1 MFPCPICV
9 LDHTLPVPP
18 GELFDV
24 VEEFVTPHLSD
35 PPRPLGP
42 GPVHYTLTGV
52 EWGPEHRTID
62 VNARLCVPRLDERY
76 HLQEADA
83 WEIEHVQEIKWD
95 DLTTNVLV
103 SVQATPAG
111 DEQVQARI
119 VAHPG
124 TEAEQIAVRLAAHIV
139 RETACTAYADHAELV
154 AAQNAAAEKWV
165 EWLDARITRLM
176 AEKEAEE
183 KAFVFPVERQITL
196 RSLSTTVDIF
206 IEELWKHLHRFPPE
220 DVPTGDGHISLR
232 PHYAPGHPE
241 PIESPSLYVFAR
253 HHTVKDGAEVAP
265 PTIIGPVIFVKAYRR
280 GTERI
285 DVVVTCLHR
294 TLEGYLERLVG
305 MIRDWHPE
313 ARVDGEP
320 GRSEAAEEKGTG
332 TAGGIAQFRTLV
344 EEACRKSTLQ
354 SAPAARQSMGHPV
367 RAQAQP
373 LAAKGAG
380 SGSLPPVTDPTN
392 QRILQWVTE
401 DPDLIDLA
409 IAKRLGISRQAVN
422 VRRNKLKAM
431 GYKVR

>member
-1 MFPCPICV
+1 MFPRSICV

-35 PPRPLGP
+35 PLRPLGP
-42 GPVHYTLTGV
+42 GLVHYTLTGV
-52 EWGPEHRTID
+52 EWGKEHGTID
-62 VNARLCVPRLDERY
+62 VNARLCVPRLEERY

-83 WEIEHVQEIKWD
+83 WEIEHVQEIEWD
-95 DLTTNVLV
+95 DLTANVLV
-103 SVQATPAG
+103 SVQVTPAG

-176 AEKEAEE
+176 AEREAEE
-183 KAFVFPVERQITL
+183 EAFVFPVERQITL

-220 DVPTGDGHISLR
+220 NVPTDDGHISLR
-232 PHYAPGHPE
+232 SHYAPGYPE
-241 PIESPSLYVFAR
+241 LIESPSLYVFAR

-280 GTERI
+280 GTERV

-313 ARVDGEP
+313 ARVEKRQTVADSTMTGEKTYQDI
-320 GRSEAAEEKGTG
+320 RRLIS
-332 TAGGIAQFRTLV
+332 
-344 EEACRKSTLQ
+344 
-354 SAPAARQSMGHPV
+354 
-367 RAQAQP
+367 
-373 LAAKGAG
+373 G
-380 SGSLPPVTDPTN
+380 SGISAKPWNRVPERCKDRQIVELWWSGKTY
-392 QRILQWVTE
+392 I
-401 DPDLIDLA
+401 A
-409 IAKRLGISRQAVN
+409 IAKELSTKDDPISHNTVGNIICQLRKKYGDKTVPTALQL
-422 VRRNKLKAM
+422 RGM
-431 GYKVR
+431 GLR